1 MNLDQLN
8 NLQNGTQNNPTPDT
22 SNSDN
27 DIKVIDA
34 TPADSTTGV
43 VDPAEKMKAHTD
55 VTIKKKKSYVKVGAI
70 IRDVLLVVALIGG
83 GWWIYS
89 LYKQNEAVVA
99 EKTEKENDLAN
110 LQLTNDELRLAN
122 QYQEI
127 QMEYAQYENQM
138 QLVANDSLNLKY
150 QAAKQNVEKLL
161 AELNSEK
168 TKSAAQIKK
177 LEDEIATLKG
187 IMRHYVEEIDRL
199 NKENT
204 DLKNENA
211 ELKTQSQNLS
221 SQVAS
226 YSRENSEM
234 QERINL
240 AEKLI
245 VTGIDM
251 IGLKKNGK
259 KENNITKAKQLQ
271 VTFTIPKN
279 NSTPVGVK
287 RIYLRITSPEGDLLG
302 NAGNFK
308 FEGGSLASTAHKDV
322 EYQGDEISN
331 VTIYY
336 DVTTTLNPGQ
346 YRVELFADN
355 YRLGSKTFT
364 MKK

>member
-1 MNLDQLN
+1 MTLNELN
-8 NLQNGTQNNPTPDT
+8 NLHNDNNPVT
-22 SNSDN
+22 N
-27 DIKVIDA
+27 DEA
-34 TPADSTTGV
+34 TQPAI
-43 VDPAEKMKAHTD
+43 VDPQEKMKSHQTEGSPRSGNNSKRLLIILAC
-55 VTIKKKKSYVKVGAI
+55 VLAAAI
-70 IRDVLLVVALIGG
+70 IGG
-83 GWWIYS
+83 GIWIWQLADS
-89 LYKQNEAVVA
+89 KAAVEA
-99 EKTEKENDLAN
+99 EKVQAQNDLAN
-110 LQLTNDELRLAN
+110 LQLSNDELRLAN

-138 QLVANDSLNLKY
+138 QLIANDSLNLKY

-199 NKENT
+199 NKENEG
-204 DLKNENA
+204 LKAENA
-211 ELKTQSQNLS
+211 EIKNQNQSLT
-221 SQVAS
+221 SQVAN
-226 YSRENSEM
+226 YSRENSVM

-240 AEKLI
+240 AEKLN
-245 VTGIDM
+245 VTGINL

-259 KENNITKAKQLQ
+259 QEKNITKAKQLE

-302 NAGNFK
+302 NGGNFT
-308 FEGGSLASTAHKDV
+308 FEGASLASTAHKDV
-322 EYQGDEISN
+322 EYQGEEI
-331 VTIYY
+331 TGIKIYY
-336 DVTTTLNPGQ
+336 DVNTTLNPGQ